1 MTADENPR
9 RDLVSIGRFAAL
21 TGISAK
27 ALRRYDKS
35 GMLSPA
41 FVDPF
46 TGYRLYSLE
55 QLDVAVMIHL
65 LRELD
70 MPLTEIGDLVRSGD
84 TGRMRQI
91 LRDHRRQVAA
101 RLVETQRILNRL
113 DDALHEVR
121 GLMPYEVEL
130 VDLESLWVVSS
141 RASTT
146 RPQIDAAYER
156 CMAEID
162 AALGPEQLAAGDRE
176 IVLYHN
182 VLQWYEGLDMEVC
195 MPVETRGPVPPAV
208 WRLAGGTAA
217 RTVYRGPWEAD
228 IWPAYATLLSWIAR
242 HGYEPWGP
250 ARELYVVDE
259 RDTDDPGRYVT
270 QLTWTVRE
278 HAAP

>member
-27 ALRRYDKS
+27 TLRRYDKS

-101 RLVETQRILNRL
+101 RLVETQRILTRF

-141 RASTT
+141 
-146 RPQIDAAYER
+146 P
-156 CMAEID
+156 
-162 AALGPEQLAAGDRE
+162 
-176 IVLYHN
+176 
-182 VLQWYEGLDMEVC
+182 
-195 MPVETRGPVPPAV
+195 
-208 WRLAGGTAA
+208 
-217 RTVYRGPWEAD
+217 
-228 IWPAYATLLSWIAR
+228 
-242 HGYEPWGP
+242 
-250 ARELYVVDE
+250 
-259 RDTDDPGRYVT
+259 
-270 QLTWTVRE
+270 RE
-278 HAAP
+278 HDPAPDRRRL